1 MYDRMSECASIL
13 NHTIEETASAQ
24 PEQKRRRATI
34 MDPIM
39 KPVDLAQTRRTG
51 LVVLTLNRGPASS

>member
-1 MYDRMSECASIL
+1 MYDRMSECASVL
-13 NHTIEETASAQ
+13 ESTLEEAALAR

-39 KPVDLAQTRRTG
+39 KPVDLAQARRTG
-51 LVVLTLNRGPASS
+51 LVVLTLNCGPVSS